1 MDRTTLSARMAIVVI
16 AITGGANAWSQNT
29 VVQTLDSVLVHSQT
43 DVLEM
48 PFDDPMRSADFFVTG
63 ISGANFRAC
72 KRTAIAGLFC
82 LDGSIVVRTPNIA
95 NPLNTFGI
103 IDCGDPALDLATNK
117 GNPCTA
123 MTVDSASNVF
133 LGTKTKGKTHG
144 LVKAMPNPGGGGCPP
159 GTTPLQGNTYC
170 AEELATGRPL
180 LVDLTSIDGDT
191 GASFVLGPGILGLEE
206 RKTAVYFPVGG
217 APIVIA
223 SGKNDWALAG
233 NEQLT
238 SITAV
243 QVNDSGGNPVSHVLA
258 TSTNGRVLARRADGS
273 GSATVVFDIPANR
286 PPANGA
292 CPVSDSEYG
301 IRSSTKSGLIYVTDR
316 AFCQASALV
325 ANADASGQIT
335 SLEYAIENVN
345 DDLVLSTGS
354 HAPISPTVAPGI
366 SIDLDDCVGSCVLVA
381 DAQGAPAATLSNVQL
396 ASLESGLTLFQVKNI
411 PDCRWDPATC
421 EALLGVPAGGLI
433 AAGVIADPAEP
444 AGAGKPEAQLLNMT
458 KLLPMEITDL
468 FVMSGGLPDM
478 WLARQYRGQR
488 LNNYTFEAFFGVT
501 EDNVVFRETF
511 EGEFNV
517 QALAGFELGCELG
530 LPAESPLFTVD
541 PGGPNEELG
550 TLEWDVIAT
559 VSERFPTLATGIVL
573 PFIATMTNST
583 CGTSKSIDVR
593 WSLKPYN
600 LEVTPCTYN
609 GNPADV
615 WDSDGSC
622 PLDPLDPEA
631 GADDAVFAKLL
642 LSLFDDFKL
651 ALDQTACINIDG
663 NVGGAP
669 LTASRCSALQAD
681 WTNAKDKLDK
691 CWSATQQPKQSSGNQ
706 NCSAFVS
713 QLNNLRNTLN
723 AATVN
728 GSDVANRVGELKA
741 RLRVVTHVHDER
753 FVPSIPAGG
762 FDEPTP

>member
-1 MDRTTLSARMAIVVI
+1 MDRTTLSARMAIVLI
-16 AITGGANAWSQNT
+16 AATAGTNAWSQDT

-43 DVLEM
+43 AVLEM
-48 PFDDPMRSADFFVTG
+48 PFDDPMRSADFFNTG
-63 ISGANFRAC
+63 ISGADFRAC
-72 KRTAIAGLFC
+72 KRTALAGLFC

-103 IDCGDPALDLATNK
+103 IDCGDPALDLDTKK

-123 MTVDSASNVF
+123 MTVDSTSNVY

-144 LVKAMPNPGGGGCPP
+144 LVKAMPNPGGGACPA
-159 GTTPLQGNTYC
+159 GTTALQGNTYC

-180 LVDLTSIDGDT
+180 LVDLTSIDGDN
-191 GASFVLGPGILGLEE
+191 GATFVLGPGILGLEE
-206 RKTAVYFPVGG
+206 RKTAVYFPAVGG
-217 APIVIA
+217 TPIVIA

-258 TSTNGRVLARRADGS
+258 TSTNGRILARRADGS
-273 GSATVVFDIPANR
+273 GSATVLFNIPASR

-292 CPVSDSEYG
+292 CPMSGSDYG
-301 IRSSTKSGLIYVTDR
+301 IRASSKSGLIYVTDGE
-316 AFCQASALV
+316 FCQASAFV
-325 ANADASGQIT
+325 TNADASGNIT
-335 SLEYAIENVN
+335 SLDYATENVS

-354 HAPISPTVAPGI
+354 NSPISPTVAPGI
-366 SIDLDDCVGSCVLVA
+366 SIDLNDCTGSCVLVA
-381 DAQGAPAATLSNVQL
+381 DAQGGPAASLSNVQL

-421 EALLGVPAGGLI
+421 EALLGVPPGGLI
-433 AAGVIADPAEP
+433 AAGVIADPS
-444 AGAGKPEAQLLNMT
+444 GAGLPEAQLLNMT
-458 KLLPMEITDL
+458 KLLPMEVTDL

-488 LNNYTFEAFFGVT
+488 LNSYTFEAFFGVT
-501 EDNVVFRETF
+501 EDNVVFRDTF

-517 QALAGFELGCELG
+517 QALAGTELGCELG
-530 LPAESPLFTVD
+530 LPEESPLFTVD

-550 TLEWDVIAT
+550 TLEWDVVAT
-559 VSERFPTLATGIVL
+559 VSERYPTLATGTVL
-573 PFIATMTNST
+573 PFVATMTNAD
-583 CGTSKSIDVR
+583 CGSSKSADTR

-600 LEVTPCTYN
+600 LEVTPCTFN

-622 PLDPLDPEA
+622 PLVNPEA
-631 GADDAVFAKLL
+631 DADDAVFAKLL

-651 ALDQTACINIDG
+651 ALDQTACIDIDG

-669 LTASRCSALQAD
+669 LTGARCSALQAD

-691 CWSATQQPKQSSGNQ
+691 CWSATQLPKQSSGSQ
-706 NCSAFVS
+706 NCTSFVS
-713 QLNNLRNTLN
+713 QLNKLRTTLN
-723 AATVN
+723 GATVN
-728 GSDVANRVGELKA
+728 GSDRANRVGELKA
-741 RLRVVTHVHDER
+741 RLKVITHVHDER
-753 FVPSIPAGG
+753 FVPSIPAAG
-762 FDEPTP
+762 FDEPAP